1 MTNWCIMNPLESD
14 TLALDS
20 PDMIAL
26 QACILQERR
35 GVPLAPASTEPAGNR
50 LTDSPQRRGGL
61 RLA

>member
-14 TLALDS
+14 TLALDT

-35 GVPLAPASTEPAGNR
+35 GVPLAPGKY
-50 LTDSPQRRGGL
+50 
-61 RLA
+61 